1 MRTIFCLIFLLFC
14 AGAASASESNGA
26 TVKVFSALEAKSFSY
41 SSKYW
46 DISPEDMFE
55 IGTKLHPYLKETLL
69 TATYFDKNNIDLSGY
84 KQQYFGFYDKNG
96 EKNIHINFFCVMVSE
111 EEMAKFDEHK
121 KRFIK
126 MENDVAQ
133 IKIVYGGGDCYFNL
147 NYNMKKKGILWF
159 AGKCPILIAVYG

>member
-55 IGTKLHPYLKETLL
+55 IGTKLHPYLKKHCLL
-69 TATYFDKNNIDLSGY
+69 LPISIKIILICQVTSNNILDFMI
-84 KQQYFGFYDKNG
+84 KMEK
-96 EKNIHINFFCVMVSE
+96 KNIHINFFCVMVSE

-147 NYNMKKKGILWF
+147 NYNMKKKEF
-159 AGKCPILIAVYG
+159 YGLRVNAPY